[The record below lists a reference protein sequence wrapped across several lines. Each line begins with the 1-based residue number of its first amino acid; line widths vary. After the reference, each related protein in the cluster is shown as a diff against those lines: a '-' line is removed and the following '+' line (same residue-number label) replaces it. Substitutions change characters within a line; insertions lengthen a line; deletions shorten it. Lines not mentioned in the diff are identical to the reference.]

1 MPKEQKNPSKET
13 KKDKYGGRALV
24 KHVDGVYLLDDH
36 LHGCLDSN
44 KNFNKL
50 FIDAVK
56 TGRLRS
62 NRYDSENQFKVGER
76 YSRDD
81 VCRLLNWERSIP
93 GQNIGGYFV
102 TDKNCPIF
110 VTYNKS
116 SDIFE
121 TINYKDK
128 FYDPHTMHCYSKDKR
143 KLDGAEM
150 KKLFAG
156 VNEGKPKIK

>member
-1 MPKEQKNPSKET
+1 M
-13 KKDKYGGRALV
+13 
-24 KHVDGVYLLDDH
+24 
-36 LHGCLDSN
+36 
-44 KNFNKL
+44 
-50 FIDAVK
+50 DAVK
-56 TGRLRS
+56 TGLLRS
-62 NRYDSENQFKVGER
+62 NRYDSDNQFKVGER

-116 SDIFE
+116 SDISE

-128 FYDPHTMHCYSKDKR
+128 FYDPYTMHCYSKDKR

-156 VNEGKPKIK
+156 VSDVISLR